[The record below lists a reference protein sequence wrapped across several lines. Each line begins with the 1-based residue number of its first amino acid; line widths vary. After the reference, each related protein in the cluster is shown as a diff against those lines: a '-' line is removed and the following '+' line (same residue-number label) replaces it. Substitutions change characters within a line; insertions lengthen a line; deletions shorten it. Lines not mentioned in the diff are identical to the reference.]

1 MGDKKV
7 EDPLVPGLGLGM
19 MSVEA
24 SPSCKRFERLVQRQK
39 DSLLRSQKCG

>member
-7 EDPLVPGLGLGM
+7 EDPLVPAQPALSL
-19 MSVEA
+19 SVEA